1 MADQGSAVKR
11 FIRKLEVPPPKGDNY
26 ATTLWVNS
34 DLIPL
39 SSARRTWGSWKYVVY
54 WATGGKTLVQNFV
67 MVSVTGLTILL
78 LGFAIYN
85 YNTGSA
91 LIAYG
96 LSAKQCLAAGILSPI
111 VLAIMCILCGVS
123 ICKAAPLRISS
134 TTTIRVIFVGR

>member
-67 MVSVTGLTILL
+67 LVSVTGLTILL
-78 LGFAIYN
+78 PRLRYLQLQHGFR
-85 YNTGSA
+85 
-91 LIAYG
+91 LD
-96 LSAKQCLAAGILSPI
+96 C
-111 VLAIMCILCGVS
+111 V
-123 ICKAAPLRISS
+123 
-134 TTTIRVIFVGR
+134 RVKR